1 MSKVHRKSAKRDSR
15 KVERTH
21 ILRPQRTIIEVFE
34 DKTVITD
41 QGLMPKNNIL
51 YRHPRDESETDQ
63 NEDDKLSFRSSAAF
77 PFQNGELV
85 KIETNT
91 EESQPN
97 TNQKNGE
104 IKTDNPEPVETE
116 IFPEKN

>member
-1 MSKVHRKSAKRDSR
+1 MSKVNRKSVTRSSKKGVRS
-15 KVERTH
+15 H
-21 ILRPQRTIIEVFE
+21 ILRPQRTIVEVFE

-41 QGLMPKNNIL
+41 QGLRPKNNIL
-51 YRHPRDESETDQ
+51 FRQPREESESDQ

-85 KIETNT
+85 KIDMNS

-104 IKTDNPEPVETE
+104 IKTGNPEPVETE